1 MPEPI
6 TIATAVASL
15 VTTGFKT
22 GYELSE
28 FISKVKD
35 APKEIERT
43 RDELAAVNNALCQLR
58 ALLDNPKTAPTLK
71 SSRKEIESVLESC
84 KGTFEELAKE
94 AYKLSAGVWRKVGW
108 VTSEGKIRQLCTR
121 IESHKASLNLLLSIL
136 ARKADARIEDRL
148 ERLNYL
154 VGHIAKNHQ
163 KLSKQLK
170 ATPKDRNVA
179 KPAGIESRVIANA
192 SAQQPVLQQSK
203 DDSDPSTDASDEH
216 PINHDPGAS
225 ITDDGRIV
233 DTMRSSVQINARPYS
248 VYSESIV
255 SGVTDISI
263 TDVDIQYYT
272 RPLSM
277 SCYAPSIAASER
289 DENVVALV
297 DGLFDTKTTSPVPEK
312 PQDYTLLDV
321 LSRKTLEPYD
331 LYHLYVF
338 MRDNLRS
345 VDYLDFWLDT
355 SQHLALCRL
364 YVREL
369 KSSAFINEEEDGESS
384 IIKRIMSDQY
394 MNEGKDSDELLS
406 EYLRSNSSTKIQS
419 MDRESM
425 DHARLLRNLHS
436 DSTQP
441 KIVPVKRADLQA
453 SAEKI
458 LYTYLLPGAERE
470 IILAQQ
476 ILRDVSEAI
485 ERDSRCDPEVFD
497 AASDYVFKAME
508 RDAFPSFMRRR
519 RAVITSLRYGN
530 VGGLRSAFTN
540 RGPKAIKADKGSR
553 RKADVQ
559 QSSPLNAVAEE

>member
-43 RDELAAVNNALCQLR
+43 RDELAAVNNGLCQLR
-58 ALLDNPKTAPTLK
+58 ALLDTPRTARTLR

-94 AYKLSAGVWRKVGW
+94 AYKLSTGVWRKVGW
-108 VTSEGKIRQLCTR
+108 VTSEGKIKQLCTR

-170 ATPKDRNVA
+170 APRKDKVAA
-179 KPAGIESRVIANA
+179 KPAAIEPRIVADVAPRTDQSML
-192 SAQQPVLQQSK
+192 LQSEACFE
-203 DDSDPSTDASDEH
+203 PPNDASDEH
-216 PINHDPGAS
+216 YTNQGLEAS
-225 ITDDGRIV
+225 TTDNDRIV
-233 DTMRSSVQINARPYS
+233 NAMRSSVQINTRPYS
-248 VYSESIV
+248 VYSESIM
-255 SGVTDISI
+255 SGVTNMSI

-277 SCYAPSIAASER
+277 SFYAPSIAVSER

-297 DGLFDTKTTSPVPEK
+297 DGLFDTKTTSPLPEK

-331 LYHLYVF
+331 LYHFYVF
-338 MRDNLRS
+338 MRDNMRS

-355 SQHLALCRL
+355 RQPRHFADGTGPCPRPIFVSEHLGRTVGVNVKQSEA
-364 YVREL
+364 EL
-369 KSSAFINEEEDGESS
+369 I
-384 IIKRIMSDQY
+384 
-394 MNEGKDSDELLS
+394 
-406 EYLRSNSSTKIQS
+406 
-419 MDRESM
+419 
-425 DHARLLRNLHS
+425 LH
-436 DSTQP
+436 
-441 KIVPVKRADLQA
+441 
-453 SAEKI
+453 
-458 LYTYLLPGAERE
+458 TYLLPGAERE
-470 IILAQQ
+470 IIIAQQ
-476 ILRDVSEAI
+476 ILSDVIEAI
-485 ERDSRCDPEVFD
+485 EEDSRCDPEIFD
-497 AASDYVFKAME
+497 AASDYVLHAME
-508 RDAFPSFMRRR
+508 RDAFPPFMRRR
-519 RAVITSLRYGN
+519 RAVISSLRYGSDE
-530 VGGLRSAFTN
+530 GLWSAFKN
-540 RGPKAIKADKGSR
+540 RGPKVVKARKTSG
-553 RKADVQ
+553 RKAEVQ
-559 QSSPLNAVAEE
+559 QSSQLKAVAEE

>member
-43 RDELAAVNNALCQLR
+43 RDELAAVNNGLCQLR

-94 AYKLSAGVWRKVGW
+94 AYKLSTGVWRKVGW
-108 VTSEGKIRQLCTR
+108 VTSEGKIKQLCTR

-170 ATPKDRNVA
+170 ASSRDKDAV
-179 KPAGIESRVIANA
+179 KPAAIETRLVADVGSGTE
-192 SAQQPVLQQSK
+192 QPVLQQSE
-203 DDSDPSTDASDEH
+203 DYDPPTDASNYHSTTHHIE
-216 PINHDPGAS
+216 AS
-225 ITDDGRIV
+225 TTDGKLV
-233 DTMRSSVQINARPYS
+233 SNAKRSSIQITRRPYS
-248 VYSESIV
+248 VYSGSIA
-255 SGVTDISI
+255 SGVTDMSI
-263 TDVDIQYYT
+263 TDVDIEYYT

-277 SCYAPSIAASER
+277 SSYAPSMAVSER
-289 DENVVALV
+289 EENVVALV
-297 DGLFDTKTTSPVPEK
+297 DGLFDTKTTSPVPAK

-331 LYHLYVF
+331 LYHFYVF
-338 MRDNLRS
+338 MRDTMRS
-345 VDYLDFWLDT
+345 VDFLDFYLDT
-355 SQHLALCRL
+355 MQHLALCRR

-369 KSSAFINEEEDGESS
+369 KARAFIDEENDDESS
-384 IIKRIMSDQY
+384 IIESIVSDQY
-394 MNEGKDSDELLS
+394 TDDGKDSDVLLS
-406 EYLRSNSSTKIQS
+406 EYLRKMIRRAQTYPSDTNFSRTMTQYS
-419 MDRESM
+419 
-425 DHARLLRNLHS
+425 LLGRPADASIWL
-436 DSTQP
+436 Q
-441 KIVPVKRADLQA
+441 DLQA
-453 SAEKI
+453 SAWKV
-458 LYTYLLPGAERE
+458 LRTYLLSGAERE
-470 IILAQQ
+470 IIIPEY
-476 ILRDVSEAI
+476 ILSRVTGAI
-485 ERDSRCDPEVFD
+485 EQATRCDPEVFD
-497 AASDYVFKAME
+497 AARDCVFRAME

-519 RAVITSLRYGN
+519 RAVISSLRYGSDE
-530 VGGLRSAFTN
+530 GLLSAFRN
-540 RGPKAIKADKGSR
+540 RGSKAIKAAKGLR
-553 RKADVQ
+553 RKAEGQ
-559 QSSPLNAVAEE
+559 QSSSLNAVAEE